1 VIEKESR
8 RGQLFDLLLVHSRKG
23 LMRRSDVYRR
33 GPFSQGSLN
42 LLLVKKAIQIKCI
55 FSHPVGIAWALHLM
69 CS

>member
-1 VIEKESR
+1 
-8 RGQLFDLLLVHSRKG
+8 
-23 LMRRSDVYRR
+23 MRRSDVYRR